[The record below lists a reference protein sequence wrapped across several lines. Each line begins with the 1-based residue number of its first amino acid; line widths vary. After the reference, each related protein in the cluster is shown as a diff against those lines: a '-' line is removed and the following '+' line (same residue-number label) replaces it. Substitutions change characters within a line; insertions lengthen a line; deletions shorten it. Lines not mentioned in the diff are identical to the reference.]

1 MPEHQLRPEYPWV
14 TVPVPESGSPGVQ
27 SAGDMAGSKE
37 FGFGHSKLEVPMNHL
52 NQGWQIFPFK
62 EVNEQ
67 PWPGGSVGWSIIPYT
82 KSLWVRS
89 LVRAHA

>member
-1 MPEHQLRPEYPWV
+1 MRGILKGEPTRLCDRFSVRHVGRWSVPEHQLQPEYPWV

-52 NQGWQIFPFK
+52 NQGWQIFPVK
-62 EVNEQ
+62 
-67 PWPGGSVGWSIIPYT
+67 
-82 KSLWVRS
+82 R
-89 LVRAHA
+89 